1 MNRLRDFGWGNF
13 VYLLLMLALFAAEAS
28 GAMRT
33 VVVGGLLSVTFLLVN
48 MGRLASAMANAKPAM
63 QAVIGVALPLLCGL
77 VLMQLAAG
85 RLGG

>member
-1 MNRLRDFGWGNF
+1 M
-13 VYLLLMLALFAAEAS
+13 YALLMLALFAAEAF

-48 MGRLASAMANAKPAM
+48 MGRLASAMANAKPALK
-63 QAVIGVALPLLCGL
+63 AVIGVVLPIICGL
-77 VLMQLAAG
+77 ALMQLAAG